1 MKTKLSLTRILITI
15 ILCLSFS
22 GCATDTGDAKKDARG
37 RATNE
42 VGKQV
47 FNALLSWGL
56 NEGVSQMTG
65 QNGQDAAAAAFG
77 AAKSVAG
84 GINISNIMRAYAG
97 PEVAAKVDE
106 QLAVANPQTP
116 AEKSYF
122 ANVAGAA
129 LQLAANQLSR

>member
-1 MKTKLSLTRILITI
+1 MKFLLLVLALFCLT
-15 ILCLSFS
+15 S
-22 GCATDTGDAKKDARG
+22 CATTGPDTAANARG
-37 RATNE
+37 RVVNE
-42 VGKQV
+42 LGKQV

-65 QNGQDAAAAAFG
+65 QNGQDAAAGAFG
-77 AAKSVAG
+77 AAKSVAA

-106 QLAVANPQTP
+106 QLAIVNPQTP
-116 AEKSYF
+116 KERSYF

-129 LQLAANQLSR
+129 MQLAANQLAK

>member
-1 MKTKLSLTRILITI
+1 MKSRI
-15 ILCLSFS
+15 ILTLTALLIF
-22 GCATDTGDAKKDARG
+22 GCATDTGDPKKDARG

-56 NEGVSQMTG
+56 NEGVAQMTG
-65 QNGQDAAAAAFG
+65 QNGQDAAAGAFG

-106 QLAVANPQTP
+106 QLAIANPQTP
-116 AEKSYF
+116 QQRSYF

-129 LQLAANQLSR
+129 LQLAANQLTKS